1 MGYEVNSN
9 IIRDGLI
16 FYIDGANGKC
26 YPKSGTDLNDIK
38 SNINGTL
45 ENGVGYDADN
55 LGSFVFDGI
64 DDYVDCTDNDIFS
77 FGNGLTDSPFS
88 VSMWVNMVNV
98 LGSPTGF
105 RALSKY
111 VNPLR
116 EYYITTISTGLLR
129 FALQDGSRQQY
140 VTTTNNLTEFQNKWL
155 NIVCTYDGRGGDGVS
170 GARAGLEI
178 YLNGVLQSITR
189 TGFGAGTYVAMDNTT
204 SPLRIGQLDGTTYA
218 DGKVSV
224 LQIYNKVLS
233 QSEITQNYNA
243 LKYRFI

>member
-1 MGYEVNSN
+1 MRSAVNSGN
-9 IIRDGLI
+9 RITTDGLI
-16 FYIDGANGKC
+16 FYLDVANS
-26 YPKSGTDLNDIK
+26 KSYTSGSTNTTDIK
-38 SNINGTL
+38 SNIVSTL
-45 ENGVGYDADN
+45 ENGVGYDTDN
-55 LGSFVFDGI
+55 LGSFVFDGV

-88 VSMWVNMVNV
+88 VVMWINMSTV
-98 LGSPTGF
+98 TAF

-116 EYYITTISTGLLR
+116 EYYITTISTGELR
-129 FALQDGSRQQY
+129 FALQDGGRQQY
-140 VTTTNNLTEFQNKWL
+140 VTTTNNLTEYQNKWL

-189 TGFGAGTYVAMDNTT
+189 TGFGAGTYIAMDNTT

-224 LQIYNKVLS
+224 AQIYNKELS

>member
-1 MGYEVNSN
+1 MALRFSPPR
-9 IIRDGLI
+9 IITNGLI
-16 FYIDGANGKC
+16 FYLDVANSKSYTSGSTTTTDLISNIDG
-26 YPKSGTDLNDIK
+26 
-38 SNINGTL
+38 TL
-45 ENGVGYDADN
+45 KNGVGYDTDN
-55 LGSFVFDGI
+55 LGSFVFDGV

-88 VSMWVNMVNV
+88 VGIWVNMVNV

-155 NIVCTYDGRGGDGVS
+155 NIVCTYDGRVF
-170 GARAGLEI
+170 EWC
-178 YLNGVLQSITR
+178 VT
-189 TGFGAGTYVAMDNTT
+189 
-204 SPLRIGQLDGTTYA
+204 
-218 DGKVSV
+218 
-224 LQIYNKVLS
+224 
-233 QSEITQNYNA
+233 
-243 LKYRFI
+243 KYY